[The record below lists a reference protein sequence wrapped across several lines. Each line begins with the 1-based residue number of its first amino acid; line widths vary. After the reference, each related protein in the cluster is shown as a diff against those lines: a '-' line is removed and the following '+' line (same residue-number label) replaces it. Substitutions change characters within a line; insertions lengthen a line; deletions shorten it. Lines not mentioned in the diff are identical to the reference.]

1 MKSFQR
7 SLSQS
12 GFKRISF
19 GINAGAY
26 QHDLFKKGQKPSVIA
41 QIKAIPRGTTSSS
54 LSFNS
59 DDTAKKPATTTSSRG
74 RVIQQKPKFEPST
87 APTHTRKVQVRVE
100 GKLQAKRSTMS
111 NKRKPYEKLNGTPR
125 GITQRPS
132 GKWQVQIYYA
142 GTSRY
147 IGVFMTKDESLA
159 AYKAAKECA
168 ESFQHDDPSTA
179 QVNSHLKLMRK
190 AAYSL
195 FGSKSLTSASR
206 KIMRDDKIAA
216 ARARRMKH
224 AQVNQVAV
232 AVRAA
237 TAKKKL
243 VKSPETID
251 HDDEE
256 SLART
261 AAASESIEKKRARL
275 HEFLTGQPMQKKAR
289 PEHDLVAASSLF
301 SLTGLQSSNPSST
314 GKTEELDTHPQ
325 ATDTDGRKSGRKR
338 TAPKFHDDFDDGP
351 QLGGVYMPKKKV
363 YVYQEI
369 SGSKPTK
376 AKKRSPGKGQ
386 LGRPSGGK
394 MPRGN
399 PCPFCKRDFAGGKGL
414 QYHLENKVCQKKSK
428 NVNPL
433 EATQKSSSLLG
444 SLFSTEP

>member
-1 MKSFQR
+1 M
-7 SLSQS
+7 
-12 GFKRISF
+12 
-19 GINAGAY
+19 GAY
-26 QHDLFKKGQKPSVIA
+26 QHDLFKKGQKPSIIA
-41 QIKAIPRGTTSSS
+41 RIKAIPRGTTSSVEA
-54 LSFNS
+54 
-59 DDTAKKPATTTSSRG
+59 AKKPATTTSSRG

-100 GKLQAKRSTMS
+100 GKLQAKRPTMS

-168 ESFQHDDPSTA
+168 ESFQNDNPSTA
-179 QVNSHLKLMRK
+179 QVNAHLKMMRK

-206 KIMRDDKIAA
+206 KIIRDDKIAA
-216 ARARRMKH
+216 ARARRMNQRP
-224 AQVNQVAV
+224 QVNHQVV
-232 AVRAA
+232 AARAA

-243 VKSPETID
+243 VKSSEKIN
-251 HDDEE
+251 HDEE
-256 SLART
+256 AYAQT

-399 PCPFCKRDFAGGKGL
+399 PCPHCKRDFAGGKGL
-414 QYHLENKVCQKKSK
+414 QYHLDNKVCQKKSK

>member
-7 SLSQS
+7 SLSQY

-26 QHDLFKKGQKPSVIA
+26 QHDLFKKGQKPSIIA
-41 QIKAIPRGTTSSS
+41 QIKAIPRGTTSSVE
-54 LSFNS
+54 
-59 DDTAKKPATTTSSRG
+59 DTAKKPATTTSSRG

-87 APTHTRKVQVRVE
+87 APTFTRKVQVRVE
-100 GKLQAKRSTMS
+100 GKVQAKRPTMG

-132 GKWQVQIYYA
+132 GKFQVQIYYA

-168 ESFQHDDPSTA
+168 ESFQNDDPSSP
-179 QVNSHLKLMRK
+179 QVNAHLKLMRK

-224 AQVNQVAV
+224 AQLNQVAV
-232 AVRAA
+232 AARAA
-237 TAKKKL
+237 TTKKKL
-243 VKSPETID
+243 VKSPETCD
-251 HDDEE
+251 HDEE

-301 SLTGLQSSNPSST
+301 SLNGLQSSKPSSA
-314 GKTEELDTHPQ
+314 GKTEDLDTLPQ

-338 TAPKFHDDFDDGP
+338 TAPKFHDDLDDGP
-351 QLGGVYMPKKKV
+351 QLGGAYMPKKKKV
-363 YVYQEI
+363 YMYKEI

-376 AKKRSPGKGQ
+376 AKKRSPLKGQ

-414 QYHLENKVCQKKSK
+414 QYHLENKVCQKKRAVPMES
-428 NVNPL
+428 
-433 EATQKSSSLLG
+433 TRKSSSLLG